1 MSKKYIHIRYTRII
15 FSMFGFEYI
24 KPYSLLVF
32 GFIVLMSK
40 YQRDFQRVN
49 QIIGIYADL
58 DNIF

>member
-1 MSKKYIHIRYTRII
+1 
-15 FSMFGFEYI
+15 MFGFEYI

-40 YQRDFQRVN
+40 YQRDFLRVY